1 MAQTREKLLQ
11 VALELFAR
19 NGFNAIG
26 LDAIIDKAG
35 VSKQTFYNHFESKD
49 ELVMATLHRRREME
63 TKLFTRL
70 FDDLAG
76 SDPREQLYAHI
87 DVIQAWFRQ
96 PEWRGCIC
104 IRAASEFPSP
114 NEPAHQFAADWFEE
128 NRAHQQYLATLA
140 GARDPLKL
148 SIQIMTIVEGV
159 INVRHITGSESGV
172 AFARQMLHELLDRE
186 LPPRDQAA
194 HPNHQ
199 QALAQSG
206 SSGRRC

>member
-1 MAQTREKLLQ
+1 MSQTREKLLQ
-11 VALELFAR
+11 AAVELFAR
-19 NGFNAIG
+19 NGFHAVG
-26 LDAIIDKAG
+26 LDAIIDGAG

-49 ELVMATLHRRREME
+49 DLVLATLERRREGE
-63 TKLFTRL
+63 NKLFAQL

-76 SDPREQLYAHI
+76 SDPREQLYANI

-96 PEWRGCIC
+96 PQWRGCIC

-114 NEPAHQFAADWFEE
+114 TEPAHQFAAAWYEE
-128 NRAHQQYLATLA
+128 NRKHQQYLATLA

-172 AFARQMLHELLDRE
+172 AAAQQMLHDLLDRE
-186 LPPRDQAA
+186 LPAPS
-194 HPNHQ
+194 NHQ
-199 QALAQSG
+199 QDTDCRAAG
-206 SSGRRC
+206 V